1 MLVPECNKIC
11 GIEIVRGPFALDG
24 CWSLSVGRDDK
35 VHLVPALV
43 APIEHFL
50 ALRVGHNFIQYEML
64 PQRPKVII
72 TQVVPASV
80 VTNETGIE
88 AIDFRRGDYLSGPTR
103 AEGPNDGRDE
113 RCLKNAEV
121 GCDGLPGYLA
131 RGGKSSC
138 VKDAAALGHDKLS
151 ESLERISPL
160 QTEEFLDILSPVSVH
175 PFLKVA
181 FWVFL
186 RQKEGRKAA
195 PQKTVL

>member
-1 MLVPECNKIC
+1 
-11 GIEIVRGPFALDG
+11 
-24 CWSLSVGRDDK
+24 
-35 VHLVPALV
+35 
-43 APIEHFL
+43 
-50 ALRVGHNFIQYEML
+50 ML

-72 TQVVPASV
+72 PQGLPATV

-88 AIDFRRGDYLSGPTR
+88 AIDFGRGDYLSGPTS
-103 AEGPNDGRDE
+103 AEGANDMRDE

-121 GCDGLPGYLA
+121 VCDGWPTYLA
-131 RGGKSSC
+131 RAGKSSG
-138 VKDAAALGHDKLS
+138 VKDTAALCHDQLS

-181 FWVFL
+181 FLVYL